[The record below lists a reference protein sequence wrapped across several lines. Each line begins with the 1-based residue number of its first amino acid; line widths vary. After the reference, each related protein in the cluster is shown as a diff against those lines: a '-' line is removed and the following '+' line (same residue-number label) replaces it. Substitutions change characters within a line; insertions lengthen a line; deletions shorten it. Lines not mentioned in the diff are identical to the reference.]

1 MRRLFAATLFLSA
14 ALLFLV
20 EPLFAKQALPRFGG
34 TPAVWNACMV
44 FFQAA
49 LLAGYSYA
57 YLTTRWLGL
66 RRQYLL
72 HAPLLL
78 MRW

>member
-1 MRRLFAATLFLSA
+1 ML
-14 ALLFLV
+14 
-20 EPLFAKQALPRFGG
+20 
-34 TPAVWNACMV
+34 

-78 MRW
+78 VRW

>member
-1 MRRLFAATLFLSA
+1 ML
-14 ALLFLV
+14 
-20 EPLFAKQALPRFGG
+20 
-34 TPAVWNACMV
+34 

-49 LLAGYSYA
+49 LLAGYSDA

-66 RRQYLL
+66 RRRYLL

-78 MRW
+78 VRW